1 MQGDKFA
8 QAATLQKACENRC
21 GHRPQE
27 HTVLN
32 YQQGH
37 VFVVWV
43 CIGQK
48 VGVYR
53 SGFFLFVSLHCFFY
67 LLRLLAI
74 I

>member
-27 HTVLN
+27 YTVLN

-37 VFVVWV
+37 VRSLGLNRPKGG
-43 CIGQK
+43 CIQ
-48 VGVYR
+48 VR
-53 SGFFLFVSLHCFFY
+53 FY
-67 LLRLLAI
+67 YI
-74 I
+74 C